1 MQYFHSL
8 GKEWP
13 RNTLQ
18 KYKMLYLWCILK
30 TEQKTYC
37 GFLKYMPKNM
47 PDFHLL

>member
-30 TEQKTYC
+30 TENLLWI
-37 GFLKYMPKNM
+37 LKYMPKNM